1 MTGAGFLEQKRS
13 SPATLGVV
21 VALHAAVIAAILM
34 VKGPVWVRPAYRPLV
49 TTFVPAPRT
58 PPPDPRPATRHETPR
73 STPIYTPPQH
83 NPPIAPNDNHA
94 TTTATA
100 DPGPIRVAEGSGHD
114 AGDSPTIPVHQPV
127 FVQPQ
132 VDPRYRDSL
141 QPPYPPSEQ
150 RMEHE
155 GTVRVRITIAPDG
168 RVSAI
173 ERLSATSDA
182 FWRVT
187 ERQALSRWRFRPATE
202 DGRPIAGTMTLT
214 LTFRLTDA

>member
-13 SPATLGVV
+13 SPATFGVV

-34 VKGPVWVRPAYRPLV
+34 VKGPIWVRPAYRPLV

-58 PPPDPRPATRHETPR
+58 PP
-73 STPIYTPPQH
+73 QQ
-83 NPPIAPNDNHA
+83 NPPIARNDNHA

-114 AGDSPTIPVHQPV
+114 AGDSPTTPVHQPI

-141 QPPYPPSEQ
+141 QPPYPPAEQ

-155 GTVRVRITIAPDG
+155 GTVRVRITIGPDG
-168 RVSAI
+168 RVSAV

-202 DGRPIAGTMTLT
+202 DGRPVAGTMTLT